1 MDKLAHSES
10 IVGKSFEYWK
20 NVYDQGIIDRLAIQ
34 LRLNHLKYALNH
46 NFITNE
52 EYDAHQ
58 LEITSEI
65 TNQYNP
71 SYTDYKPCSLMNFC
85 KALKTHNLTDNV
97 KINKPLII
105 DKHSDELTYQ
115 VQKCII
121 NTSENINQ
129 QNGELVA
136 VHEYYL
142 NEEQENNNNLT
153 EMPKKSRKKRKR
165 KKKFNNNDCK
175 SINHTNTSKTL
186 VTDNFEDECDEN
198 LDNSLVKSK
207 NTVKIFIRQMNNKDK
222 SQVDRKESFVSNQK
236 SARDM
241 FSKMLREFKK
251 ERIKMQC

>member
-1 MDKLAHSES
+1 
-10 IVGKSFEYWK
+10 VGKSFEYWK

-115 VQKCII
+115 VQQCII

-186 VTDNFEDECDEN
+186 VADNFEDECDKN

>member
-1 MDKLAHSES
+1 MDKLAHNES
-10 IVGKSFEYWK
+10 IVGKSFEFWK
-20 NVYDQGIIDRLAIQ
+20 NVYDQGIIDRHAIQ

-52 EYDAHQ
+52 EYDAYQ
-58 LEITSEI
+58 WEITD
-65 TNQYNP
+65 QYDS

-85 KALKTHNLTDNV
+85 KALKTHNLTDNI

-105 DKHSDELTYQ
+105 DKHSKELIYQ

-129 QNGELVA
+129 QNGKLVK

-142 NEEQENNNNLT
+142 NEEPENNNNLT
-153 EMPKKSRKKRKR
+153 EIPKKSRKKRKR
-165 KKKFNNNDCK
+165 KKKCNNNYCK
-175 SINHTNTSKTL
+175 SIDHTNTSKTL
-186 VTDNFEDECDEN
+186 VSDNFKDESDEK
-198 LDNSLVKSK
+198 LGNSVVKSK

-222 SQVDRKESFVSNQK
+222 NQINRKELFVSNQR

-241 FSKMLREFKK
+241 FSKMLKKFKN
-251 ERIKMQC
+251 ERIKIQC

>member
-1 MDKLAHSES
+1 MDILAHSES

-20 NVYDQGIIDRLAIQ
+20 NLYDQGIIDHHAIQ

-46 NFITNE
+46 KFITNE

-58 LEITSEI
+58 LEITS
-65 TNQYNP
+65 QYDP

-85 KALKTHNLTDNV
+85 KALKTHFTDNI
-97 KINKPLII
+97 KINKPFII
-105 DKHSDELTYQ
+105 DKHSEELTYQ

-129 QNGELVA
+129 QNGELVK
-136 VHEYYL
+136 VYEYHL
-142 NEEQENNNNLT
+142 NEEPENNNNLT

-175 SINHTNTSKTL
+175 SIDHTNTSKTF
-186 VTDNFEDECDEN
+186 VTNNFKDECDEK
-198 LDNSLVKSK
+198 LGKSIVKSK

-222 SQVDRKESFVSNQK
+222 SQIDRKESFVSNQIC
-236 SARDM
+236 ARYM
-241 FSKMLREFKK
+241 FSNILKKFKK
-251 ERIKMQC
+251 EKIKMQC